1 MKKNAAQVIVQVLES
16 AGVKHIYGV
25 VGDTLNHVTDA
36 LSKSSIEWIHTR
48 HEEAG
53 AFAAT
58 ADSYMTGNLTGCAGS
73 CGPGTLHLIN
83 GVYEAHRSRV
93 PLIVIASQIDT
104 MTLGMDMPQEVNYQK
119 VFSDCSVFCEQ
130 VYNAEQARRVAV
142 LACQTAISK
151 QGPAIIIL
159 PVDISKT
166 EVEDAIPYSVHFPK
180 SICVPNNEDLQKAA
194 QILSTGKK
202 IGIYAGIGCEGAHD
216 LLLDLAKKLQA
227 PIAHTSRATDIVAY
241 DNPFNVGM
249 TGILGVRSG
258 YHMMSECDTLLLL
271 GADFAWGQFYP
282 QHAKIIQID
291 RDASRLGRRH
301 PITLGL
307 QGDVVPTLKELI
319 PLLEQRS
326 DGDFLGSCLELAKK
340 TQESLRAEEEMGDGK
355 VIHPQY
361 MARLLSEYA
370 DEDALFAV
378 DTGTSWVW
386 ALRHIKVNGLR
397 KLLMS
402 LRHGTMA
409 NGMPMA
415 LGLKKAY
422 PDRQVIALCG
432 DGGLAML
439 MGDLLTINQENLPI
453 KMVVVNNGALDFV
466 ELEMKAEGL
475 LNNYTDLHNPSFAKI
490 AEAVGIKGIE
500 VKQATE
506 LDKAMQ
512 EFLAYPG
519 PALLD
524 VHTNRSELVMPPVVH
539 LENVVGMATYSVKAI
554 LNGRVGDVENLI
566 GNTLQNLKHEIFKD

>member
-1 MKKNAAQVIVQVLES
+1 
-16 AGVKHIYGV
+16 
-25 VGDTLNHVTDA
+25 
-36 LSKSSIEWIHTR
+36 
-48 HEEAG
+48 
-53 AFAAT
+53 
-58 ADSYMTGNLTGCAGS
+58 
-73 CGPGTLHLIN
+73 
-83 GVYEAHRSRV
+83 
-93 PLIVIASQIDT
+93 
-104 MTLGMDMPQEVNYQK
+104 MPQEVDYQK

-142 LACQTAISK
+142 LACQAAISK

-166 EVEDAIPYSVHFPK
+166 EVEDAIQYSVHFPR
-180 SICVPNNEDLQKAA
+180 SICIPNDVDLQKAV

-249 TGILGVRSG
+249 TGLLGIHSG
-258 YHMMSECDTLLLL
+258 LHMMSECDTLLLL

-282 QHAKIIQID
+282 QHANIIQID

-301 PITLGL
+301 PINLGL

-326 DGDFLGSCLELAKK
+326 DEGFLSSCLELAKK
-340 TQESLRAEEEMGDGK
+340 TQDSLRAEEEMGDGK

-370 DEDALFAV
+370 DEDALFTA

-397 KLLMS
+397 KFLLS

-409 NGMPMA
+409 NSMPMA

-422 PDRQVIALCG
+422 PTRQVIALCG

-453 KMVVVNNGALDFV
+453 KIVVVNNGALDFV

-475 LNNYTDLHNPSFAKI
+475 LNHYTDLHNPSFAKI

-500 VKQATE
+500 VKQASE
-506 LDKAMQ
+506 LDQAMQ
-512 EFLAYPG
+512 EFLALPG

-524 VHTNRSELVMPPVVH
+524 VYTNRSELVMPPVVH
-539 LENVVGMATYSVKAI
+539 LENVVGMATYSAKAI

-566 GNTLQNLKHEIFKD
+566 ENTLQSFKHDIFKT

>member
-1 MKKNAAQVIVQVLES
+1 MKKNAAQVIVEVLES
-16 AGVKHIYGV
+16 AGVLHMYGV
-25 VGDTLNHVTDA
+25 VGDTLNYVTDA

-48 HEEAG
+48 HEEVG
-53 AFAAT
+53 AFAAG
-58 ADSYMTGNLTGCAGS
+58 ADSYMTGNLTACAGS

-83 GVYEAHRSRV
+83 GVYEAHRARI

-104 MTLGMDMPQEVNYQK
+104 MTLGMDMPQEVDYEK
-119 VFSDCSVFCEQ
+119 VFSDCSIFCEQ

-142 LACQTAISK
+142 LACQAAISK
-151 QGPAIIIL
+151 KGPAVIVL

-166 EVEDAIPYSVHFPK
+166 EVEDSVPYSVHFPK
-180 SICVPNNEDLQKAA
+180 SICVPANDDLEKVAG
-194 QILSTGKK
+194 ILSKGKK

-216 LLLDLAKKLQA
+216 LLIELADVLKA

-249 TGILGVRSG
+249 TGLLGIRSG
-258 YHMMSECDTLLLL
+258 FHMMSECDTLLLL

-282 QHAKIIQID
+282 QHAQIIQID

-307 QGDVVPTLKELI
+307 EGDVIPTLEKLI
-319 PLLEQRS
+319 PMLESRTDEQ
-326 DGDFLGSCLELAKK
+326 FLQSCLEVAKT
-340 TQESLRAEEEMGDGK
+340 TQETLRAEEEMGNGK

-361 MARLLSEYA
+361 MAKLLSDYA
-370 DEDALFAV
+370 DKDALFTA

-386 ALRHIKVNGLR
+386 ALRHIKVNGFR
-397 KLLMS
+397 RFLMS

-409 NGMPMA
+409 NSMPMA
-415 LGLKKAY
+415 LGLKKAF

-453 KMVVVNNGALDFV
+453 KIVVVNNGALDFV
-466 ELEMKAEGL
+466 ELEMKTEGL
-475 LNNYTDLHNPSFAKI
+475 LNNYTDLKNPSFARI
-490 AEAVGIKGIE
+490 AEAIDIKGFE
-500 VKQATE
+500 VKDAAD

-524 VHTNRSELVMPPVVH
+524 VHTNRSELVMPPTVNV
-539 LENVVGMATYSVKAI
+539 ENVVGMATYSTKAI
-554 LNGRVGDVENLI
+554 LNGRIKDVANLVEN
-566 GNTLQNLKHEIFKD
+566 TVQSLKHEL